1 MNTAAA
7 VCCMILLTFFATI
20 TNAFSIYCWFERS
33 KGTFIRMMTRII
45 EIVIANGLP
54 TTGKNPKLGII
65 L

>member
-1 MNTAAA
+1 
-7 VCCMILLTFFATI
+7 MILLAFFARI
-20 TNAFSIYCWFERS
+20 ANAFSIYCWFERS

-54 TTGKNPKLGII
+54 TTGKNPKFGII